1 MDIMKGLA
9 REELENS
16 IRIKK
21 AYEDALKNLP
31 KGALSRKKIN
41 GKEYYYLF
49 YRESPKKVRSRY
61 LGKLS
66 DKEVKKYQ
74 EKIRKRREYERL
86 VREAKQQIEFFR
98 RVLGVRRDS
107 ARG

>member
-16 IRIKK
+16 MRIKK
-21 AYEDALKNLP
+21 NYEDAIKGLP
-31 KGALSRKKIN
+31 KGSLSKKRIN
-41 GKEYYYLF
+41 GREYYYLF
-49 YRESPKKVRSRY
+49 YRESPNKVRSRY

-66 DKEVKKYQ
+66 DEEAKEYQ
-74 EKIRKRREYERL
+74 EKIRKRRAYEKL
-86 VREAKQQIEFFR
+86 VREARQQIAFFR

-107 ARG
+107 SR